1 MGDDTVLET
10 IVPAG
15 ELQTTLDILQALV
28 QEAILHIGK
37 DGIRTA
43 VVEPGNVCMYHPVEL
58 GPSAFESVPSG
69 SFALGINLERLEDSL
84 HRAGPGTPVS
94 LSFDTETRRLRVQY
108 DRVDMDLACIDPD
121 SIRDE
126 PDNPDPGL
134 PNHFAIGTDDLEAA
148 VDTVDLV
155 TDHVDIHV
163 DDGAV
168 RFRGEGDTDDA
179 EYRLLEDELRQPELN
194 EESLSIFSMEFMQNL
209 IGAIPGETD
218 EVQLHVGD
226 EFPMLLNY
234 EYADGAGHAEAM
246 LAPRIQ
252 NR

>member
-1 MGDDTVLET
+1 MSDDTVLET

-15 ELQTTLDILQALV
+15 ELQTTLDILRSLV

-43 VVEPGNVCMYHPVEL
+43 VVEPGNVCMYSPVKL

-69 SFALGINLERLEDSL
+69 SFALGINLESLEDSL
-84 HRAGPGTPVS
+84 HRAAPDTPVS
-94 LSFDTETRRLRVQY
+94 LSFDTEKRRLRVQY

-134 PNHFAIGTDDLEAA
+134 PNHFAVSTDDLEAA
-148 VDTVDLV
+148 VDTVELV
-155 TDHVDIHV
+155 TDHLDVHV
-163 DDGAV
+163 DDDAV
-168 RFRGEGDTDDA
+168 RFRGKGDTDTA
-179 EYRLLEDELRQPELN
+179 EYQLLEDELYQPDLN
-194 EESLSIFSMEFMQNL
+194 EETMSIFSMEFMQSL
-209 IGAIPGETD
+209 IGAVPNGTD
-218 EVQLHVGD
+218 EVQIHVGD
-226 EFPMLLNY
+226 EFPILMEY
-234 EYADGAGHAEAM
+234 EYADGAGYAEAM